1 MRRRCNGAKF
11 TTESVNVLSKTGPR
25 TVADWTQTNAE
36 IFPRRSALSQH
47 KSAVRPSA
55 GHGRGAFP
63 TAVKVHCEVC
73 WSVGKGECWDE

>member
-47 KSAVRPSA
+47 KSGVPPSA